1 MENFDLR
8 KYLAENR
15 LLEEEGAAELEA
27 TLKSFASQLK
37 SQADSAKPSP
47 KDGEVN
53 EIGIT
58 TILSLIVGAPGLMS
72 FLGKAADGIADVLD
86 KGLDSEVFKDDT
98 YQKDGSEN
106 IPKST
111 VVGKWLREKGHKL
124 EEVYVDSLGGW
135 LKTAYPKKYEGQDV
149 HDKKSKLYDD
159 AHKIYAGMLIAGAVG
174 AGVDAVN
181 ATNAVVGGLEG
192 GAATLKT
199 KEVVDIASKI
209 AAA

>member
-1 MENFDLR
+1 MDNFDLR

-15 LLEEEGAAELEA
+15 LLEEEGATELEA

-37 SQADSAKPSP
+37 SQADSVKPSP

-86 KGLDSEVFKDDT
+86 KGLDSAVFKADT

-111 VVGKWLREKGHKL
+111 VVG
-124 EEVYVDSLGGW
+124 
-135 LKTAYPKKYEGQDV
+135 
-149 HDKKSKLYDD
+149 
-159 AHKIYAGMLIAGAVG
+159 
-174 AGVDAVN
+174 
-181 ATNAVVGGLEG
+181 
-192 GAATLKT
+192 
-199 KEVVDIASKI
+199 
-209 AAA
+209 

>member
-1 MENFDLR
+1 MDTFDLR

-15 LLEEEGAAELEA
+15 LLEDETAVEIEAEL
-27 TLKSFASQLK
+27 KRIASQLK
-37 SQADSAKPSP
+37 SQVDSVKPSS

-58 TILSLIVGAPGLMS
+58 TVLSLIVGAPGLMS

-86 KGLDSEVFKDDT
+86 KGLDSAVFKADT
-98 YQKDGSEN
+98 YQKDGSKN

-111 VVGKWLREKGHKL
+111 IVGKWLREKGHKL

-135 LKTAYPKKYEGQDV
+135 LKAAYPKKYEGQDV
-149 HDKKSKLYDD
+149 QDKTSKLYDD

-174 AGVDAVN
+174 AGIDAVN
-181 ATNAVVGGLEG
+181 ATNAIVGGLES